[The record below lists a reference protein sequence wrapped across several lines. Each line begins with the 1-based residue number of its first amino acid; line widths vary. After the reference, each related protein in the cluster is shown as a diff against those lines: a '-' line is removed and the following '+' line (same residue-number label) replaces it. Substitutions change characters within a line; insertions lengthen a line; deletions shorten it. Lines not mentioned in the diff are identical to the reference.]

1 MAENRRSA
9 RPPPAMIRA
18 LVTAGPTHEPI
29 DAVRFI
35 GNRSS
40 GRMALAIA
48 DALAGQG
55 CRVTV
60 LSGPGVHAGPP
71 AAAAADRVR
80 QFTTADDLGRLLAE
94 EWPSHDLL
102 VMAAAVAD
110 FKPARRAEGKL
121 RRHASIAPIDLVP
134 TGDLL
139 AGLADST
146 RPDQFV
152 VGFALED
159 PAELDRS
166 ARDKL
171 ARKRADVIVANP
183 LATMDSADVDA
194 TLYLRDGR
202 AERPADRPM
211 PKPAFAAWL
220 AARILPEVRAR
231 LERGGTATLPDP
243 HP

>member
-1 MAENRRSA
+1 
-9 RPPPAMIRA
+9 MIRA

-48 DALAGQG
+48 RSLADQG
-55 CRVTV
+55 CRVT
-60 LSGPGVHAGPP
+60 LLAGPGIDPAGSVETAP
-71 AAAAADRVR
+71 DRVR
-80 QFTTADDLGRLLAE
+80 RFTTADDLGRLLAE

-110 FKPARRAEGKL
+110 FKPAHRTEGTL
-121 RRHASIAPIDLVP
+121 RRDAAVAPVELVP

-139 AGLADST
+139 AGLAATT

-159 PAELDRS
+159 PAELERS
-166 ARDKL
+166 AQDKL

-194 TLYLRDGR
+194 TLFLRDGR
-202 AERPADRPM
+202 VERPADRPI
-211 PKPAFAAWL
+211 PKPQFAAWL
-220 AARILPEVRAR
+220 AARILPDARAR
-231 LERGGTATLPDP
+231 LARGGPATLSSP

>member
-1 MAENRRSA
+1 
-9 RPPPAMIRA
+9 MIRA

-48 DALAGQG
+48 DALADHG
-55 CRVTV
+55 CRVT
-60 LSGPGVHAGPP
+60 LLAGPGVDSAGAGR
-71 AAAAADRVR
+71 AAPDRVR
-80 QFTTADDLGRLLAE
+80 RFTTADDLGLLLAQ

-110 FKPARRAEGKL
+110 FKPARPAEGKL
-121 RRHASIAPIDLVP
+121 RRGATVAPIELVP

-139 AGLADST
+139 AGLAGST

-152 VGFALED
+152 VGFALEE

-166 ARDKL
+166 AREKL

-183 LATMDSADVDA
+183 LATMDASDVDA

-202 AERPADRPM
+202 VERPADRPL
-211 PKPAFAAWL
+211 PKPEFAAWL
-220 AARILPEVRAR
+220 GTRILPEVRAR
-231 LERGGTATLPDP
+231 LGRGGTATLPAP

>member
-1 MAENRRSA
+1 
-9 RPPPAMIRA
+9 
-18 LVTAGPTHEPI
+18 
-29 DAVRFI
+29 
-35 GNRSS
+35 
-40 GRMALAIA
+40 MALAIA
-48 DALAGQG
+48 QSLADQG
-55 CRVTV
+55 CRVT
-60 LSGPGVHAGPP
+60 LLAGPGVDPAGMAGPTP
-71 AAAAADRVR
+71 DRVR
-80 QFTTADDLGRLLAE
+80 RFTTADDLGRLLIE

-110 FKPARRAEGKL
+110 FKPARRTEGKL
-121 RRHASIAPIDLVP
+121 RRDAAVEPIALVP

-139 AGLADST
+139 AGLAAST

-159 PAELDRS
+159 PAELERS

-194 TLYLRDGR
+194 TLFLRDGR
-202 AERPADRPM
+202 MERPADRPI
-211 PKPAFAAWL
+211 PKPRFAAWL
-220 AARILPEVRAR
+220 GARILPEVRAR
-231 LERGGTATLPDP
+231 MARGGPATLPPP

>member
-1 MAENRRSA
+1 
-9 RPPPAMIRA
+9 MIRA

-60 LSGPGVHAGPP
+60 LAGPGVPADPP
-71 AAAAADRVR
+71 AGGTTERVR
-80 QFTTADDLGRLLAE
+80 RFTTADDLGRLLAE
-94 EWPSHDLL
+94 AWPSHDLL
-102 VMAAAVAD
+102 AAAVAD

-121 RRHASIAPIDLVP
+121 RRGAAVAPIELVP

-139 AGLADST
+139 AGLAGST

-152 VGFALED
+152 VGFALEE

-202 AERPADRPM
+202 VERPADRPM

-231 LERGGTATLPDP
+231 LERGGTATLPGP

>member
-1 MAENRRSA
+1 
-9 RPPPAMIRA
+9 MIRA

-48 DALAGQG
+48 DALSDHG
-55 CRVTV
+55 CQVT
-60 LSGPGVHAGPP
+60 LLAGPGVGTAGAGRP
-71 AAAAADRVR
+71 APDRVR
-80 QFTTADDLGRLLAE
+80 RFTTADDLGRLLGE
-94 EWPSHDLL
+94 EWPAHDLL

-121 RRHASIAPIDLVP
+121 RRGAAVAPIELVP

-139 AGLADST
+139 AGLAGST

-152 VGFALED
+152 VGFALEE

-171 ARKRADVIVANP
+171 ASKRADAIVANP
-183 LATMDSADVDA
+183 LATMDASDVDA

-202 AERPADRPM
+202 VERPADRPM
-211 PKPAFAAWL
+211 PKPEFAAWL
-220 AARILPEVRAR
+220 AARILPDVRAR
-231 LERGGTATLPDP
+231 LTRGGTATLSAP

>member
-1 MAENRRSA
+1 
-9 RPPPAMIRA
+9 MIRA

-48 DALAGQG
+48 HSLADQG
-55 CRVTV
+55 CQVT
-60 LSGPGVHAGPP
+60 LLAGPGVDPAGMVDATP
-71 AAAAADRVR
+71 DRVR
-80 QFTTADDLGRLLAE
+80 RFTTADDLGRLLFE

-110 FKPARRAEGKL
+110 FRPARRTEGKL
-121 RRHASIAPIDLVP
+121 RRDAAVDPIALVP

-139 AGLADST
+139 AGLAAST

-159 PAELDRS
+159 PA
-166 ARDKL
+166 ARNKL

-194 TLYLRDGR
+194 TLFLRDGR
-202 AERPADRPM
+202 MERPADRPI
-211 PKPAFAAWL
+211 PKPQFAAWL
-220 AARILPEVRAR
+220 GARILPEVRAR
-231 LERGGTATLPDP
+231 IARGGPATLSAP